1 MSLSRC
7 VSSVQVLSASQI
19 RTMFSEVEAI
29 AMMHETQL
37 LPQLKQ
43 KITVRANA
51 DSRVC
56 PFGISGSQAAASLPV
71 L

>member
-1 MSLSRC
+1 M
-7 VSSVQVLSASQI
+7 SSVQVLSASQI

-43 KITVRANA
+43 KITVRTSTHTSAVA
-51 DSRVC
+51 C
-56 PFGISGSQAAASLPV
+56 
-71 L
+71 

>member
-1 MSLSRC
+1 M
-7 VSSVQVLSASQI
+7 QVLSASQI

-51 DSRVC
+51 DSL
-56 PFGISGSQAAASLPV
+56 FGIVPVPLESQALKP
-71 L
+71 LRPCPTL

>member
-1 MSLSRC
+1 MR
-7 VSSVQVLSASQI
+7 SVQVLSASQI

-43 KITVRANA
+43 KITVRSPNA
-51 DSRVC
+51 H
-56 PFGISGSQAAASLPV
+56 AAV
-71 L
+71 VR